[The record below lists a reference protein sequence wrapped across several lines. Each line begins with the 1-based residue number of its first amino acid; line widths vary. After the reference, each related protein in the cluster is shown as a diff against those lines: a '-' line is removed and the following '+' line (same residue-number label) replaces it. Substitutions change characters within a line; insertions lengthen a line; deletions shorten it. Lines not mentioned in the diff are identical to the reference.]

1 LPRLIWSPSA
11 LRDVGRLHAF
21 LVGKNRPAAARA
33 IAAIRAG
40 VRSLAEHP
48 QIGRTVPDTP
58 EYREWPIAFGSYG
71 YLALYR
77 LDGDAVVLLAIR
89 HGRELDYDG
98 P

>member
-1 LPRLIWSPSA
+1 MPRLIWSPAA

-21 LVGKNRPAAARA
+21 LARKNQPAAHRA

-40 VRSLAEHP
+40 VRSLTEHP
-48 QIGRTVPDTP
+48 QIGRAVTDTP
-58 EYREWPIAFGSYG
+58 EYREWPIDFGSYG

-77 LDGDAVVLLAIR
+77 LDGDDVVLLAIR
-89 HGRELDYDG
+89 HGRELDYGG